1 MRILQICSMYYDNTL
16 FKHMFE
22 AMEAQGM
29 ESVVYVPKWSDN
41 KSENNVYII
50 SKRHNKLEKFL
61 FWTEQEYILNDI
73 ETRIPID
80 TIDCIYA
87 HRLLFGGHAA
97 LHLYKKYHI
106 PYIVEIC
113 NSDIYGFGRNIFRF
127 KNHSTE
133 IMENAKRILFFSKTY
148 MDYVLNKCVD
158 RRYREGFQ
166 KKCEVLVSG
175 IDQYFIDNTISI
187 DSHSLPQEKQINIV
201 FIGWIDKNKNLP
213 TLIKACQD
221 LLRRNYLVNLKVL
234 GKIIENKIYQKAIN
248 HGFVEYL
255 GFRSQ
260 NELLNIL
267 RQSDVFVLPSIHE
280 SFGLVYAEAMTQ
292 GTPILYTRGQG
303 FDGQYEDGEVGY
315 SINCFD
321 EREIA
326 DRILDVLSDFRNISN
341 RCIVNSQRYRW
352 DVIAKRYK
360 EIINQCI

>member
-1 MRILQICSMYYDNTL
+1 MYYNNTL

-22 AMEAQGM
+22 AMEEQGM

-97 LHLYKKYHI
+97 LHLYKKYHV

-158 RRYREGFQ
+158 RRYRESLQ

-187 DSHSLPQEKQINIV
+187 DSHPLPQEKQINIV
-201 FIGWIDKNKNLP
+201 YIGWIDKNKNLP
-213 TLIKACQD
+213 TLIKACQE
-221 LLRRNYLVNLKVL
+221 LLRRDYFVSLKIL
-234 GKIIENKIYQKAIN
+234 GKIIENKIYQNAIN

-352 DVIAKRYK
+352 NDIAKRYK